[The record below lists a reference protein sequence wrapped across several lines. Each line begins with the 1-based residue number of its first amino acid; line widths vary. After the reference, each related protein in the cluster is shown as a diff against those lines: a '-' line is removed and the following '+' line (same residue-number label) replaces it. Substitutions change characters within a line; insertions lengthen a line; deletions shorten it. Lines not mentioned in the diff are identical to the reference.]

1 MIIAL
6 ALVDNPTYLED
17 VNLHIDH
24 DLLSACD
31 RGEEHA
37 QKKLYKICYGTL
49 YSVCQRYAPDEDQII
64 TLLNTAFLKIVN
76 GLHTFNPSGKV
87 PFVAWIRRIAIN
99 TAIDAHRRS
108 KKYRSTIIY
117 PDPDQHTFLEGQVDY
132 NQAAQQFDV
141 QQLLA
146 MIRKLPPMTAKVFN
160 LFAVDGYTH
169 KEISEMLS
177 ISVGTSKWHLS
188 EARKKL
194 QALLC
199 KGIENEKV
207 SVVSRELKREN
218 HIKSNSY
225 GPA

>member
-1 MIIAL
+1 MIIAVT
-6 ALVDNPTYLED
+6 LVDNATYLED
-17 VNLHIDH
+17 VNTHIDH
-24 DLLSACD
+24 NLLSACN
-31 RGEEHA
+31 RGEESSQH
-37 QKKLYKICYGTL
+37 KLYQICYGTL
-49 YSVCQRYAPDEDQII
+49 YTVCQRYAPDEDQIV
-64 TLLNTAFLKIVN
+64 TLLNTAFLKIVK
-76 GLHTFNPSGKV
+76 GLHTFNPNGKV

-117 PDPDQHTFLEGQVDY
+117 PDPDQHTFDERQVDY

-160 LFAVDGYTH
+160 LFAIDGYAH
-169 KEISEMLS
+169 KEIGEMLS

-194 QALLC
+194 QILLC
-199 KGIENEKV
+199 KSIENETVTVMSKKQ
-207 SVVSRELKREN
+207 RQEN